1 MKYCFIVILSL
12 GLGACRS
19 SADQANS
26 NSSPNVIF
34 IMADDLGYG
43 DLGCYGQQ
51 RINTPNIDRLAA
63 EGMRFTQHYAGS
75 PICAP
80 SRCVL
85 MTGKHTGQ
93 AYVRFNRQVKP
104 FGQLPLP
111 EAEITVA
118 ELLKTKGYVNGMVGK
133 WGLGTENTSGDP
145 LRQGFDLFYGYL
157 DQVEAH
163 NYYPE
168 YLWRNHKKEYLGN
181 EVQYMDSTA
190 WHGGAASITT
200 KKVNYSH
207 DFFTTEAL
215 DFIDTHQ
222 DTSFFLYLPYTIPHA
237 SGAGPGGELME
248 VPDVGEYAD
257 ENWPKSSKAYAS
269 MVSRLD
275 QDVGRIVEKVKALG
289 IQNNTLIIFTSDN
302 GPMSESIE
310 GITKLLNSNG
320 DLRGG
325 KRDMYEGGI
334 RVPFIASWPGHIKAG
349 AVSDQITSFW
359 DFLPTLCDLVDI
371 KIPSE
376 VSGISYLPSL
386 VSKPQPEPDYLYWE
400 FPAPDGYQV
409 AVREGNWKGIK
420 SYAKEN
426 ASAHWKLYD
435 LSEDIGETKNM
446 ADQQPEIVLRMNEII
461 RESHTH
467 SSLFPMPFENN

>member
-1 MKYCFIVILSL
+1 M
-12 GLGACRS
+12 
-19 SADQANS
+19 
-26 NSSPNVIF
+26 
-34 IMADDLGYG
+34 GYG

-93 AYVRFNRQVKP
+93 TYVRFNRQVAP
-104 FGQLPLP
+104 YGQLPLP

-133 WGLGTENTSGDP
+133 WGLGTENSSGDP
-145 LRQGFDLFYGYL
+145 LQQGFDFFYGYL
-157 DQVEAH
+157 DQVRAH

-168 YLWRNHKKEYLGN
+168 YLLRNHEKEYLGN
-181 EVQYMDSTA
+181 EVQYLDSAA
-190 WHGGAASITT
+190 WHGGAASVTT

-215 DFIDTHQ
+215 DFIETHQ

-237 SGAGPGGELME
+237 SGAGQGSEIME
-248 VPDVGEYAD
+248 VPDVGKYDNES
-257 ENWPKSSKAYAS
+257 WPKSSKAYAA

-275 QDVGRIVEKVKALG
+275 KDVGSIVEKVKSLG
-289 IQNNTLIIFTSDN
+289 LQNNTLIIFTSDN
-302 GPMSESIE
+302 GPMAESIE

-334 RVPFIASWPGHIKAG
+334 RVPFIASWPNHIKQG
-349 AVSDQITSFW
+349 TVSDELTAFW
-359 DFLPTLCDLVDI
+359 DFLPTVGDLVSI

-376 VSGISYLPSL
+376 ANGISYLPTL
-386 VSKPQPEPDYLYWE
+386 LGKPQPEHKYLYWE
-400 FPAPDGYQV
+400 FPAPNDYKI
-409 AVREGNWKGIK
+409 AVRAGKWKGIK
-420 SYAKEN
+420 SYAKED
-426 ASAHWKLYD
+426 ASVQWELYD
-435 LSEDIGETKNM
+435 LSEDAGETKNR
-446 ADQQPEIVLRMNEII
+446 ADQQPEVISQMNEII
-461 RESHTH
+461 NESHTY
-467 SSLFPMPFENN
+467 SSLFPRQFENN